1 MSIRWRSFLTLAALC
16 IAPLLVLSL
25 GALYG
30 AFKYAQGVLDETLRH
45 DTREVEQQFKRVVSE
60 RDYELQRL
68 AHFRLASENSEQE
81 IKDYISTL
89 PPYYA
94 AISIYDLPNGRVLFA
109 NRESGSW
116 IFTKA
121 LVPGEPMPEP
131 AELLTGS
138 IIHKSVV
145 QDPRR
150 GDVLR
155 YTVPLSSGAGGFT
168 KTGALAADLKL
179 SEIFSVIDSI
189 AGSEESVS
197 ARWLIVL
204 DDEQRIVY
212 HPNEGLRNQAVSA
225 IPALTQFAPDIIR
238 GDSGVR
244 VFKGAE
250 GDTWNLRYQPLTP
263 KLSFAVVRNYSLA
276 SHRIWRF
283 GLLAVGISLALGLGL
298 ALIISQSYQRKSQ
311 SLEQITAS
319 VTAIAQGKLDQEV
332 LLQSN
337 DDLRS
342 LADNVNLMTERMR
355 EQLAHE
361 AETRQFNSFVKLSAI
376 LAHDLKNAIEGLS
389 LMVGNMEKHFDNPQ
403 FRLDAMQ
410 GLTAATIKLKKLV
423 SRLSNPV
430 NTLSGEFRMP
440 RRTDLV
446 PLLKRVIT
454 ENAEPH
460 RERHQIVVNLPSSLF
475 ALADA
480 ERVGKVMENL
490 IINGVEAMS
499 QKPGILTIAAG
510 TKDGKTFFS
519 VSDTGQGMS
528 ADFRQHQLFRPF
540 STTKI
545 HGIGLGLYTCREVI
559 RANGGSIEV
568 ESELNSGTTFRV
580 VLASA

>member
-1 MSIRWRSFLTLAALC
+1 
-16 IAPLLVLSL
+16 
-25 GALYG
+25 
-30 AFKYAQGVLDETLRH
+30 
-45 DTREVEQQFKRVVSE
+45 
-60 RDYELQRL
+60 
-68 AHFRLASENSEQE
+68 
-81 IKDYISTL
+81 
-89 PPYYA
+89 
-94 AISIYDLPNGRVLFA
+94 
-109 NRESGSW
+109 
-116 IFTKA
+116 
-121 LVPGEPMPEP
+121 
-131 AELLTGS
+131 
-138 IIHKSVV
+138 
-145 QDPRR
+145 
-150 GDVLR
+150 
-155 YTVPLSSGAGGFT
+155 
-168 KTGALAADLKL
+168 
-179 SEIFSVIDSI
+179 
-189 AGSEESVS
+189 
-197 ARWLIVL
+197 
-204 DDEQRIVY
+204 
-212 HPNEGLRNQAVSA
+212 
-225 IPALTQFAPDIIR
+225 
-238 GDSGVR
+238 
-244 VFKGAE
+244 
-250 GDTWNLRYQPLTP
+250 
-263 KLSFAVVRNYSLA
+263 
-276 SHRIWRF
+276 
-283 GLLAVGISLALGLGL
+283 
-298 ALIISQSYQRKSQ
+298 LIISQSYQRKSQ